1 MRSGEPALNQA
12 LGELRRGM
20 TRRQVIQL
28 AAFAGAAMSVP
39 GLLEACLTNP
49 STQSG
54 VAPITKLGFGDTKL
68 GQINPFTKSS
78 YAGYLVS
85 KVVWPTLVF
94 YDYAADKFV
103 PGLAESWTTSADGLA
118 WTFKLRPQAGWSDG
132 KPVTA
137 HDVVFTM
144 DTAHGLGTINN
155 ISYFMLAFTSW
166 SAPDDH
172 TVQINLQTF
181 DSSLLE
187 KLLFIYVLPQ
197 HVWQP
202 YAKDTASLSG
212 ATQSA
217 PLVGSGPFYISKID
231 DDSAAVLSANP
242 HFYGSKP
249 RTPSFGAQLFGS
261 DEQALLALENGQI
274 DLIPEVS
281 SGLKVSALSSGVQ
294 HVAPPALRTEV
305 LWVNISKKQ
314 KNAWVLQ
321 PEARHALSLAVNRD
335 QIVTSGHDGLAVP
348 ESTIVPVASKAWHDS
363 SIPPDPYDVNMANQ
377 ILDGLGFKR
386 GSDGVRVANG
396 QRMSLT
402 LMVSN
407 DFVKPPVPQIIQ
419 QGWKDLGID
428 VTLKALDDA
437 TTENLYQSQD
447 FDVYLRDWFGSPS
460 GTLSLTGLLSS
471 LVNRGTGYN
480 SSDYD
485 AAYASVTAARTD
497 ADRRTAMNQLQ
508 AVVAKDRPII
518 PIVTL
523 EFATVSRKGVT
534 GLIPTAEGSPDPL
547 DIAAWLSIAAP
558 AS

>member
-1 MRSGEPALNQA
+1 MTSLEVGSNGTIGARMAGL
-12 LGELRRGM
+12 
-20 TRRQVIQL
+20 TRREVIKL
-28 AAFAGAAMSVP
+28 GAFAGAMVAVP
-39 GLLEACLTNP
+39 GLLESCLTGS

-54 VAPITKLGFGDTKL
+54 VAAITKLGFGDSKL

-78 YAGYLVS
+78 YAGYLIS

-103 PGLAESWTTSADGLA
+103 PGLAESWSTSPDGLT

-172 TVQINLQTF
+172 TVVIRLQSF

-187 KLLFIYVLPQ
+187 KLLYIYVLPQ
-197 HVWQP
+197 HIWQP
-202 YAKDTASLSG
+202 FSKDTASLSG
-212 ATQSA
+212 ATQNA

-231 DDSAAVLSANP
+231 DDSAVVLSANQ
-242 HFYGSKP
+242 HFYGAKP
-249 RTPSFGAQLFGS
+249 RTPSFGAQLFGT
-261 DEQALLALENGQI
+261 DEQALLALESGQV

-281 SGLKVSALSSGVQ
+281 SALKVSALPSSVQ
-294 HVAPPALRTEV
+294 YVSPPALRTEV
-305 LWVNISKKQ
+305 LWVNLSKKQ

-321 PEARHALSLAVNRD
+321 PAARQALSFAINRA
-335 QIVTSGHDGLAVP
+335 QIVTSGHEGLAVP
-348 ESTIVPVASKAWHDS
+348 ESTIVPVASRAWHDS
-363 SIPPDPYDVNMANQ
+363 SIAPDPYDPNKANQ
-377 ILDGLGFKR
+377 LLDGLGFQR
-386 GSDGVRVANG
+386 GSDGIRVANG
-396 QRMSLT
+396 QRMSLS

-407 DFVKPPVPQIIQ
+407 DLVKAPVPQIIQ

-437 TTENLYQSQD
+437 TTENLYQAQD
-447 FDVYLRDWFGSPS
+447 FDIYLRDWFGSPS

-471 LVNRGTGYN
+471 LVNRGTGYD

-485 AAYASVTAARTD
+485 AAYAAVTAARND
-497 ADRRTAMNQLQ
+497 ADRKTAMNQLQ
-508 AVVAKDRPII
+508 AVVARDRPII

-523 EFATVSRKGVT
+523 EFATVSRKGVS

>member
-1 MRSGEPALNQA
+1 MGSSEAASNRAIAAGL
-12 LGELRRGM
+12 
-20 TRRQVIQL
+20 TRREVIKL
-28 AAFAGAAMSVP
+28 GAFAGAAVAVP
-39 GLLEACLTNP
+39 GFLEACLSGS
-49 STQSG
+49 STQSS
-54 VAPITKLGFGDTKL
+54 VASITKLGFGDSKL

-103 PGLAESWTTSADGLA
+103 PGLAESWTTSADGLT
-118 WTFKLRPQAGWSDG
+118 WNFKLRPQAGWSDG
-132 KPVTA
+132 MPVTA

-144 DTAHGLGTINN
+144 DTAQGLGTINN

-166 SAPDDH
+166 SALDDH
-172 TVQINLQTF
+172 TVQIRLKTF

-187 KLLFIYVLPQ
+187 KLLYIYVLPQ
-197 HVWQP
+197 HIWQP
-202 YAKDTASLSG
+202 FSKDTASLSG
-212 ATQSA
+212 ATQNA

-231 DDSAAVLSANP
+231 DDSAVVLSSNQ

-261 DEQALLALENGQI
+261 DEQALLALENGQV

-281 SGLKVSALSSGVQ
+281 SALKVSALPSSIQ
-294 HVAPPALRTEV
+294 YVAPPALRTEV
-305 LWVNISKKQ
+305 LWVNISRKQ
-314 KNAWVLQ
+314 KNSWVLQ
-321 PEARHALSLAVNRD
+321 PAARQALSLGINRA
-335 QIVTSGHDGLAVP
+335 QIASSGHEGLAVP

-363 SIPPDPYDVNMANQ
+363 SIAPDPFDPNKANQ
-377 ILDGLGFKR
+377 ILDGLGFQR
-386 GSDGVRVANG
+386 GSDGIRVANG
-396 QRMSLT
+396 QRMNLS

-407 DFVKPPVPQIIQ
+407 DLVKPPVPQIIQ

-437 TTENLYQSQD
+437 TTENLYQAQN

-471 LVNRGTGYN
+471 LVNRGTGYD
-480 SSDYD
+480 SSEYD
-485 AAYASVTAARTD
+485 AAYAAVTAAHTD
-497 ADRRTAMNQLQ
+497 VDRRTAMNQLQ
-508 AVVAKDRPII
+508 AVVARDRPII

-523 EFATVSRKGVT
+523 EFATVSRKGVS

-558 AS
+558 AR